1 MQANGLLTLFNVV
14 QFIVLPTDS
23 PYLGATGIHSQEWNS
38 GADAKQSGKTIG
50 SLISFFTAWFE
61 ISL

>member
-1 MQANGLLTLFNVV
+1 MQSNGMLTLFNVL

-38 GADAKQSGKTIG
+38 GAEAKEGGEEDHGESYF
-50 SLISFFTAWFE
+50 L
-61 ISL
+61 L

>member
-23 PYLGATGIHSQEWNS
+23 SYLGATGILSRQWNS
-38 GADAKQSGKTIG
+38 GAEAKQSGEEDHG
-50 SLISFFTAWFE
+50 EPYFLLYLLI
-61 ISL
+61 